1 METQVRG
8 QYIVRNCR
16 LRFCGLLHMGQI
28 DDKAVSAGTWLR
40 EKMMIGTVK
49 RLVLA
54 TIAGVGAL
62 STSLAS
68 DLDVKNWDDVKQAAR
83 GQTVYFNAWGG
94 SQNINDYIAW
104 AGRKLE
110 ARYGVTVS
118 HVKLDDTANAVATVL
133 AEKTAGKD
141 SGGRVDLIWI
151 NGENFAAMKRQG
163 LLLSP
168 GWADDLP
175 NWKFVDVENKPTIMV
190 DFTIPTDGMESPWG
204 GAKLVFFH
212 DEAREKS
219 GPLPESVKDLVTWA
233 AANKGRFSYP
243 APPDFIGS
251 TFLKQALS
259 EVITEPA
266 KLLEPVEMDEFQELT
281 TPLFELLDALH
292 PNMWRGGR
300 AFPKNYPA
308 MGQMLADGELDIIFA
323 FNPAEASS
331 SIAQNKLP
339 DTVRSFTFSGGTLGN
354 THFVAIPYNASAK
367 EGALLLANF
376 LISPEAQAR
385 KQDPQIWGDP
395 TVLNVSKLSEEDM
408 KAFEALDLGIATLK
422 PGELGP
428 MLPEP
433 HPSWM
438 SEIEKEWTRRY
449 GAGN

>member
-1 METQVRG
+1 M
-8 QYIVRNCR
+8 IA
-16 LRFCGLLHMGQI
+16 
-28 DDKAVSAGTWLR
+28 AV
-40 EKMMIGTVK
+40 KK
-49 RLVLA
+49 LVLS
-54 TIAGVGAL
+54 TIAGVSLL
-62 STSLAS
+62 SASWAS
-68 DLDVKNWDDVKQAAR
+68 DLDVRNWEVVKQAAR

-104 AGRKLE
+104 AGRELQS
-110 ARYGVTVS
+110 RYGVTVS

-141 SGGRVDLIWI
+141 TGGRVDLIWI
-151 NGENFAAMKRQG
+151 NGENFAAMKRQD

-168 GWADDLP
+168 GWADKLP
-175 NWKFVDVENKPTIMV
+175 NWQYVDVENKPTITV

-219 GPLPESVKDLVTWA
+219 GPLPDSVKQLVTWS

-259 EVITEPA
+259 EVIAEPE
-266 KLLEPVEMDEFQELT
+266 KLLKPVAADTFQQDT
-281 TPLFELLDALH
+281 KPLFDLLDELH
-292 PNMWRGGR
+292 PNMWRSGR

-354 THFVAIPYNASAK
+354 THFVAIPYNANAR
-367 EGALLLANF
+367 EGALLLANL

-385 KQDPQIWGDP
+385 KQDPRIWGDP
-395 TVLNVSKLSEEDM
+395 TVLNVSKLSDEDR
-408 KAFEALDLGIATLK
+408 KAFESLDLGIATLK
-422 PGELGP
+422 PEELGP

-438 SEIEKEWTRRY
+438 TEIEKEWTRRY